1 MYSIDWTTVFTR
13 APRLSEAGASAACR
27 LLIFAAGSAWGTIG
41 AIIAID
47 RVGKGIRTA
56 PRDALISQRTLPA
69 HLATAFGVHRA
80 LDAAGAMLGPV
91 LAFAILA
98 VMPGGFVVLV
108 LVYLTL
114 MMPASGGL
122 LLLAAA
128 VALLGVYYAAT
139 DGVLTAMAAAAL
151 PSSETGS
158 GLAVLATATNVAR
171 LAASVT
177 YGFLWTRAG
186 IGLATAGYL
195 LALTAAIV

>member
-27 LLIFAAGSAWGTIG
+27 LLILAAGSAWGTIG

-98 VMPGGFVVLV
+98 VMPGGFDVLFVASFGVAIVGVGAIV
-108 LVYLTL
+108 LFV
-114 MMPASGGL
+114 P
-122 LLLAAA
+122 AA
-128 VALLGVYYAAT
+128 VPDERAIAGTPVSLR
-139 DGVLTAMAAAAL
+139 TA
-151 PSSETGS
+151 
-158 GLAVLATATNVAR
+158 AR
-171 LAASVT
+171 LP
-177 YGFLWTRAG
+177 
-186 IGLATAGYL
+186 
-195 LALTAAIV
+195 